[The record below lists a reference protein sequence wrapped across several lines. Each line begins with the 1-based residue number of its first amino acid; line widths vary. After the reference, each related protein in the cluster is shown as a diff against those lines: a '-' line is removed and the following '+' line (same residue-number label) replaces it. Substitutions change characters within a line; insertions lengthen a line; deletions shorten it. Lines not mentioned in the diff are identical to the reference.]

1 MDAHVQRGH
10 ITRSKQFGCLAIP
23 GKRRRSDCPRFLFK
37 YDNESNS
44 IIMKKYL
51 LISFF
56 FFNLCTSAQKSY
68 WEMHDPSPDSIMS
81 NVKVSTLG
89 GIYTLSSVD
98 SIPNKTKEQLYSTAK
113 EWIGRVYKDPKTVI
127 KSENPPT
134 QIVFEGQ
141 LTSSQEN
148 DVTTSA
154 FHGRVELNFKD
165 GRYKWTISDISS
177 HMTVMGRTTTSPIER
192 IPRYSL
198 SRGERGAKWLLADL
212 YDFFQYFKTLM
223 QGESEDDW

>member
-1 MDAHVQRGH
+1 
-10 ITRSKQFGCLAIP
+10 
-23 GKRRRSDCPRFLFK
+23 
-37 YDNESNS
+37 
-44 IIMKKYL
+44 MKKYL
-51 LISFF
+51 LFSFF
-56 FFNLCTSAQKSY
+56 FFSLCTSAQKSY

-198 SRGERGAKWLLADL
+198 SN
-212 YDFFQYFKTLM
+212 Y
-223 QGESEDDW
+223 